1 MPSAEEVFAR
11 EHAAARERFY
21 GGAMTAADWD
31 RWRRARLAAVLR
43 HVTERSPF
51 YRKHLAGIDVGGI
64 TPDTLAA
71 LPYTTK
77 EHLRD
82 AQYDVLAGEVA
93 EARIFYETNGT
104 TGPPTPCPRGARDIL
119 ASNSAVEESW
129 RRFLAARFGT
139 RRPVVGLM
147 GPSELYAFGD
157 VFTAVTGVLDLC
169 HVKIWPESPRVG
181 FAKALRLIRDL
192 GVEVVVC
199 APALCLSLAKAA
211 QYHGYDLDELPIT
224 TFLVLGEICS
234 PEYAANVA
242 SVWPRAEVFPILYGS
257 QEALCVATGAVDGL
271 LHLSELNYLVELVD
285 PDTGELVGD
294 HGEGELVLTMLVD
307 GIKPLIRYRTG
318 DLVRLRPEPP
328 GAPMP
333 GRIVEVAGR
342 VNDRLRVGGALLRP
356 VELEAAVLRDVRGC
370 LGYQVVI
377 TSDRQGR
384 DELTVRLELL
394 PWADH
399 ARVEKEVA
407 TGLREL
413 TGAATTVVID
423 TDLDPVTSTGAFV
436 SWKAARIV
444 DHRTEPDGA
453 ALVAREVAHRFSV
466 TR

>member
-1 MPSAEEVFAR
+1 MSMADELFAR
-11 EHAAARERFY
+11 EHAAARARFY
-21 GGAMTAADWD
+21 GGTMTPAEWD
-31 RWRRARLAAVLR
+31 RWRRARLTAVLR

-51 YRKHLAGIDVGGI
+51 YRRHLAGIDVERV
-64 TPDTLAA
+64 TPETLAT

-77 EHLRD
+77 QHLRE
-82 AQYDVLAGEVA
+82 AQYDILAGGVA
-93 EARIFYETNGT
+93 DARIFYETNGT

-129 RRFLAARFGT
+129 RRFLAARFGR

-157 VFTAVTGVLDLC
+157 VFTAVTDALELC

-192 GVEVVVC
+192 GVEVIVC

-211 QYHGYDLDELPIT
+211 RYHGYDLDELPIT

-257 QEALCVATGAVDGL
+257 QEALCVATGATDGL
-271 LHLSELNYLVELVD
+271 LHLSELNYLAELID
-285 PDTGELVGD
+285 PDTGEPGGD
-294 HGEGELVLTMLVD
+294 HGEGELVLTMLID

-318 DLVRLRPEPP
+318 DLVRLSPPPP

-333 GRIVEVAGR
+333 GRVVEVTGR
-342 VNDRLRVGGALLRP
+342 VRDRLRVGGAVLRP
-356 VELEAAVLRDVRGC
+356 VELEAAVLRGVRGC
-370 LGYQVVI
+370 LGYQIVI
-377 TSDRQGR
+377 TGDRRGR

-394 PWADH
+394 PWAD
-399 ARVEKEVA
+399 RVQVERTVA
-407 TGLREL
+407 AGVREL

-423 TDLDPVTSTGAFV
+423 DDLDPVTSTGSFV

-444 DHRTEPDGA
+444 DHRAAPDA
-453 ALVAREVAHRFSV
+453 DVLVAREVAHRFAV